1 MTRSDTSWEGV
12 HDWYD
17 SLVGR
22 EGHYYHQHVILPGIE
37 RLFSLTKESS
47 LLDIAC
53 GQGVL
58 ARSLPAYVPYT
69 GIDMSKGLIQAAKQ
83 HARGSKNREFLVGDA
98 TKPLPLPKTAQFTH
112 ATCIL
117 ALQNIENA
125 PAVFQNVY
133 AHLKPNGEFLFVL
146 NHPCFRIPRHSQ
158 WHFDDGSK
166 SLSRQMR
173 SYMSSQKI
181 PISMRPGKGP
191 AEATISFHHPLTY
204 YVSALK
210 EAGFVVTAIEEWCS
224 DKTSTGSQARVENR
238 ARKEF
243 PLFLTIVARKI

>member
-1 MTRSDTSWEGV
+1 MTQNSSWEGV

-22 EGHYYHQHVILPGIE
+22 EGHYYHQHLILPAIQ
-37 RLFSLTKESS
+37 RLFQLSKESS

-58 ARSLPAYVPYT
+58 ARSLPSFVSYT
-69 GIDMSKGLIQAAKQ
+69 GIDISKGLIQAAKQ
-83 HARGSKNREFLVGDA
+83 HTVSAKNRQFLVGDA
-98 TKPLPLPKTAQFTH
+98 TKPLPLPKTALFSH

-117 ALQNIENA
+117 ALQNIEN
-125 PAVFQNVY
+125 PLAVFQNVH
-133 AHLKPNGEFLFVL
+133 AHMKPKGEFLIVL

-158 WHFDDGSK
+158 WVFDDGSK
-166 SLSRQMR
+166 SLTRQMR
-173 SYMSSQKI
+173 SYMSEQKI

-191 AEATISFHHPLTY
+191 QETTISFHYPLEY
-204 YVSALK
+204 YIKALAQ
-210 EAGFVVTAIEEWCS
+210 AGFLISAIEEWCS
-224 DKTSTGSQARVENR
+224 DKKSTGSQARTENR

-243 PLFLTIVARKI
+243 PLFLAIVARA